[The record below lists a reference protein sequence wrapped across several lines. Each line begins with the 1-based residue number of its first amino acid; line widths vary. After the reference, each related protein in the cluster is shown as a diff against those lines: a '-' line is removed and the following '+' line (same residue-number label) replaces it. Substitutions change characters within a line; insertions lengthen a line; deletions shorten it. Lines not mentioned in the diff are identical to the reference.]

1 MKTKLNFVS
10 SIARNVRQFSVLNV
24 KSILRPANP
33 YEQFDRH
40 HNSSLQKPSLYMK
53 ISHYFHSRPNVHR
66 KFSQL
71 KITPTI
77 PCWHC
82 DHRLE
87 SIANGINSIFCDK
100 CGVLRNVNKDD
111 VSYHHIGHHDVCN
124 NVTILLFIIIY
135 WHCFYDVFLILE
147 YYCRNPAFRK
157 YDFFFRISLQLWA
170 CLNNFC
176 WIQAN

>member
-10 SIARNVRQFSVLNV
+10 SIARNVRHFSALNV
-24 KSILRPANP
+24 KSILRPINP
-33 YEQFDRH
+33 YQQFDH
-40 HNSSLQKPSLYMK
+40 HNNSSLQEPSFYMK
-53 ISHYFHSRPNVHR
+53 ISHYFHNRPNMHR

-100 CGVLRNVNKDD
+100 CGVLRTTNKDD
-111 VSYHHIGHHDVCN
+111 VSIHRNGHYDIDAY
-124 NVTILLFIIIY
+124 NVTLLIIIIY
-135 WHCFYDVFLILE
+135 HYLLALARSFPKFSIYVNVDSSF
-147 YYCRNPAFRK
+147 
-157 YDFFFRISLQLWA
+157 
-170 CLNNFC
+170 
-176 WIQAN
+176 